1 MKPIPLHIETPT
13 WPSQPLSQ
21 ALGAPV
27 LMKMDAFQ
35 PVGSFKMRG
44 VGHLCQTKCLEGAA
58 CLVSS
63 SGGNAGYAAAY
74 SGRKLGVPVTVVVPA
89 STPELMRGLLRRE
102 EATVIEHGVS
112 WAYAHKHALE
122 LAAEQGAAYIHPFDD
137 PLIWQGH
144 ASMIEE
150 MYVVGPKPGAI
161 VVAVGGGGLLCGVI
175 EGMERVGWTDVPV
188 VTVET
193 EGAASFA
200 GSIKAGELITLD
212 RIDSIATT
220 LGALQVTPQAMVCAE
235 KHPITPLVVSDREAL
250 DACKRF
256 IDDHR
261 ILVELA
267 CGAAL
272 AAGYNRADPL
282 IGRDPVMVIVCGGAG
297 VSLALLDEWEQNF
310 EVVV

>member
-1 MKPIPLHIETPT
+1 
-13 WPSQPLSQ
+13 
-21 ALGAPV
+21 
-27 LMKMDAFQ
+27 MKMDTFQ

-44 VGHLCQTKCLEGAA
+44 IGHLCQIKCMEGAA
-58 CLVSS
+58 ALVSS

-89 STPELMRGLLRRE
+89 STPEWMRGLVRRE
-102 EATVIEHGVS
+102 KATVIEHGAS
-112 WAYAHKHALE
+112 WAYAHAHALE
-122 LAAEQGAAYIHPFDD
+122 LVEAFDAAYIHPFDD

-161 VVAVGGGGLLCGVI
+161 VVAVGGAGLLCGVI

-200 GSIKAGELITLD
+200 KSVEAGELITLD
-212 RIDSIATT
+212 SIDSIATT
-220 LGALQVTPQAMVCAE
+220 LGAIRVTPQAMLCAAQ
-235 KHPITPLVVSDREAL
+235 HPITPWVVSDRAAL
-250 DACKRF
+250 DACKQF
-256 IDDHR
+256 VDDHR
-261 ILVELA
+261 ILVEPA

-272 AAGYNRADPL
+272 AAVYNRADPL

-297 VSLALLDEWEQNF
+297 VSLALLDEWEQN
-310 EVVV
+310 V